1 MKFSVCFNGQLLE
14 SFTPSCG
21 IRQGDPLSPYLFLFV
36 AEALSVLL
44 QDACNRG
51 ALLEFKVNRHAPGIS
66 HLLFADDCLLFFKEA
81 IDQALT
87 IKNIISTYEKGISQ
101 LLSPDKCSIMFGKK
115 CSMEVQVAVMVILCI
130 TAEGFEDKYLGLP
143 VPQGRMKAGKF
154 QSTKDKALKILSDW
168 IEKYASCG
176 AKETLIKSV
185 LQALPVYAMGIFK
198 FPASLCEELSQ
209 IIRNFWWGMRKT
221 EGRLTG
227 WLGIR

>member
-1 MKFSVCFNGQLLE
+1 
-14 SFTPSCG
+14 
-21 IRQGDPLSPYLFLFV
+21 
-36 AEALSVLL
+36 
-44 QDACNRG
+44 
-51 ALLEFKVNRHAPGIS
+51 
-66 HLLFADDCLLFFKEA
+66 
-81 IDQALT
+81 
-87 IKNIISTYEKGISQ
+87 
-101 LLSPDKCSIMFGKK
+101 
-115 CSMEVQVAVMVILCI
+115 MVILCI

-209 IIRNFWWGMRKT
+209 IIRNFWWGDEENRRKT
-221 EGRLTG
+221 DWLAWDKMTKPKAEGGMGFRDLRLFN
-227 WLGIR
+227 